1 MKKKKI
7 EKESK
12 ETNADEPLPT
22 YNNSIT
28 ITTLAD
34 LEERDRDH
42 TRNMTHD
49 QRMEYLQKL
58 ISITHSNDDLKKVEN
73 IFNEGRIKIKKP
85 E

>member
-1 MKKKKI
+1 MNELKV
-7 EKESK
+7 S
-12 ETNADEPLPT
+12 
-22 YNNSIT
+22 YNNRIT
-28 ITTLAD
+28 ITTLSD
-34 LEERDRDH
+34 LEERDREH
-42 TRNMTHD
+42 TSNMTYE